1 MEMSA
6 KSLHLETLEKI
17 QHMLDG
23 FDMSFKL
30 SNKLFRL
37 AIVSEIIDA
46 TCLFEQ
52 LYKSWN
58 ERLPFGEGPDADVDF
73 GYWQNIDTWNELRTN
88 AQQNLCI
95 VPTGID
101 LGNGTYSDDSDWA
114 KCRKTYPKFLKAAVK
129 SSCLADKKVLV
140 EFAKA
145 LESKDFDITSFG
157 NLVFYSLT
165 SLTSVLRKIQM
176 LLDNPPERLM
186 NEYCDNQR
194 ERFTEGFAN
203 GRKKMAD
210 ILKEDLPERRKLNK
224 LKSFRKELQS
234 KLFDSSFVDNLIS
247 GVTEFDVEDYRQE
260 HPETDL
266 DDTNIKRV
274 IALDELVKTDGSL
287 MAKAGKYIYENRK
300 HLSSQAIGDFF
311 VYADL
316 KPALDCTIATFGAG
330 NEGEKLPVVVADK
343 LQQLTKALQNTPSNV
358 SVAFNFIG
366 GDLVAHKD
374 ANIDKNFGAILT
386 TE

>member
-30 SNKLFRL
+30 SNKMFRL

-46 TCLFEQ
+46 ACLFEQ
-52 LYKSWN
+52 LYKSWS
-58 ERLPFGEGPDADVDF
+58 EHLPFGEGPDADVDF
-73 GYWQNIDTWNELRTN
+73 DYWLKIDTWDDLRTN

-101 LGNGTYSDDSDWA
+101 FGNGTYSDDSDWV
-114 KCRKTYPKFLKAAVK
+114 KCRKLYPKHFKTALK
-129 SSCLADKKVLV
+129 SSNLADNNVLM

-145 LESKDFDITSFG
+145 LESRDFDITSFG
-157 NLVFYSLT
+157 NLVFYSLI
-165 SLTSVLRKIQM
+165 SLTGVLQKIKM
-176 LLDNPPERLM
+176 LLDNPPEQLM

-194 ERFTEGFAN
+194 ERFVEGFAK

-210 ILKEDLPERRKLNK
+210 ILEEDLPERRKLNK
-224 LKSFRKELQS
+224 LKSFRKELQD
-234 KLFDSSFVDNLIS
+234 KLFDSRFVDNLIS
-247 GVTEFDVEDYRQE
+247 EVTEFDVEDYRQE
-260 HPETDL
+260 HLETDL

-287 MAKAGKYIYENRK
+287 MAKAGKYIYDNRK
-300 HLSSQAIGDFF
+300 QLSTQAVGDFF
-311 VYADL
+311 VYVDL
-316 KPALDCTIATFGAG
+316 KSAPDCTIATFGAG

-343 LQQLTKALQNTPSNV
+343 LQQLIKALQNTPSNV
-358 SVAFNFIG
+358 SVVFNFIG
-366 GDLVAHKD
+366 GDQVAHKD
-374 ANIDKNFGAILT
+374 ANIDKNFGAIVT

>member
-1 MEMSA
+1 MSA

-30 SNKLFRL
+30 SNKMFRL

-46 TCLFEQ
+46 ACLFEQ
-52 LYKSWN
+52 LYKSWS

-73 GYWQNIDTWNELRTN
+73 GYWQRIDTWDELRTN

-101 LGNGTYSDDSDWA
+101 LGNGTYSDDTEWA
-114 KCRKTYPKFLKAAVK
+114 KCRKFYPKYLKAAVK
-129 SSCLADKKVLV
+129 SSSLADKNALV
-140 EFAKA
+140 DFAKA
-145 LESKDFDITSFG
+145 MESKDFDITSFG

-165 SLTSVLRKIQM
+165 SLTGALRKIQM
-176 LLDNPPERLM
+176 LLNNPPEQLM
-186 NEYCDNQR
+186 TEYCDNQK
-194 ERFTEGFAN
+194 ERFVEGFAK

-210 ILKEDLPERRKLNK
+210 ILEEDLPERRKLNK

-234 KLFDSSFVDNLIS
+234 KLFESRFVDNLIS
-247 GVTEFDVEDYRQE
+247 EVTEFDVDDFRQE

-274 IALDELVKTDGSL
+274 IALDDLVKTDGSL
-287 MAKAGKYIYENRK
+287 MAKAGKYIFDNRK
-300 HLSSQAIGDFF
+300 QLSSQAIGDFF

-316 KPALDCTIATFGAG
+316 KPALDGTIATFGAG
-330 NEGEKLPVVVADK
+330 NEGENLPAVVVEQ
-343 LQQLTKALQNTPSNV
+343 LQQLKKDLQNTPSNV
-358 SVAFNFIG
+358 SITVNLIS
-366 GDLVAHKD
+366 GDMVAHKD
-374 ANIDKNFGAILT
+374 ANIDKNFGAIVT

>member
-1 MEMSA
+1 MEMPA

-23 FDMSFKL
+23 FDMSFRL
-30 SNKLFRL
+30 SNKMFRL

-52 LYKSWN
+52 LYKSWS
-58 ERLPFGEGPDADVDF
+58 EHLPFGEGPDADVDF
-73 GYWQNIDTWNELRTN
+73 DYWQKIDTWDELRTN

-95 VPTGID
+95 VPAGID
-101 LGNGTYSDDSDWA
+101 LGNGTYSDDSDWV
-114 KCRKTYPKFLKAAVK
+114 KCRKLYPKHFKTAVK
-129 SSCLADKKVLV
+129 SSSLADNNVLM

-145 LESKDFDITSFG
+145 LESRDFDITSFG
-157 NLVFYSLT
+157 NLVFYSLI
-165 SLTSVLRKIQM
+165 SLTGVLQKIKM
-176 LLDNPPERLM
+176 LLDNPPEQLM

-194 ERFTEGFAN
+194 ERFVEGFAK

-210 ILKEDLPERRKLNK
+210 ILEEDLPERRKLNK
-224 LKSFRKELQS
+224 LKSFRKELQG
-234 KLFDSSFVDNLIS
+234 KLFDSRFVDNLIS
-247 GVTEFDVEDYRQE
+247 EVTEFDVEDYRQE

-287 MAKAGKYIYENRK
+287 MAKAGKYIYDNRK
-300 HLSSQAIGDFF
+300 QLSSQAVGDFF
-311 VYADL
+311 IYADL
-316 KPALDCTIATFGAG
+316 KSALDCTIATFGAG
-330 NEGEKLPVVVADK
+330 NEGEKLPAVVSAR

-358 SVAFNFIG
+358 SITVNLRN
-366 GDLVAHKD
+366 GDQVAHKD
-374 ANIDKNFGAILT
+374 ANIDKNFGAIVT

>member
-1 MEMSA
+1 MPA

-23 FDMSFKL
+23 FDMSFRL
-30 SNKLFRL
+30 SNKMFRL

-46 TCLFEQ
+46 ACLFEQ
-52 LYKSWN
+52 LYKSWS
-58 ERLPFGEGPDADVDF
+58 EHLPFGEGPDADVDF
-73 GYWQNIDTWNELRTN
+73 DYWQKIDTWDELRTN

-95 VPTGID
+95 VPAGID
-101 LGNGTYSDDSDWA
+101 LGNGTYSDDSDWV
-114 KCRKTYPKFLKAAVK
+114 KCRKLYPKHFKTAVK
-129 SSCLADKKVLV
+129 SSSLADNNVLM

-145 LESKDFDITSFG
+145 LESRDFDITSFG
-157 NLVFYSLT
+157 NLVFYSLI
-165 SLTSVLRKIQM
+165 SLTGVLQKIKM
-176 LLDNPPERLM
+176 LLDNPPEQLM

-194 ERFTEGFAN
+194 ERFVEGFAK

-210 ILKEDLPERRKLNK
+210 ILEEDLPERRKLNK
-224 LKSFRKELQS
+224 LKSFRKELQG
-234 KLFDSSFVDNLIS
+234 KLFDSKFVDNLIS
-247 GVTEFDVEDYRQE
+247 EVTEFDVEDYRQE

-287 MAKAGKYIYENRK
+287 MAKAGKYIYDNRK
-300 HLSSQAIGDFF
+300 QLSSQAVGDFF

-316 KPALDCTIATFGAG
+316 KSALDCTIATLGAG
-330 NEGEKLPVVVADK
+330 NEGEKLPAVVSAR

-358 SVAFNFIG
+358 SITVNLIN
-366 GDLVAHKD
+366 GDQVAHKD
-374 ANIDKNFGAILT
+374 ANIDKNFGAIVT